1 MHFSYQWYV
10 VHIFINFK
18 YAKALTERPSLNHL
32 ISLTI

>member
-1 MHFSYQWYV
+1 MYFSYQWYV
-10 VHIFINFK
+10 LNIFKNFK